1 MGVGDSPK
9 RFFKTVTVVPDG
21 DGWAVHLDGRP
32 IKTPAK
38 ASLTLPCQGLA
49 ETIAAEW
56 DAQESELDLAVMTL
70 TKLANVAIDR
80 TPGNRDPM
88 ADELAKYAETDVI
101 CYLAEGPAP
110 LRERQD
116 ESWRPW
122 RDWAGQSLGIV
133 LVPVEGIVAMPQPQA
148 SLDLVRSHALGLDDF
163 RLTALLWG
171 CSLFGSAVLA
181 LAVEQSALEAP
192 KALQLA
198 SVDEDWQIETWGTD
212 DEAVFAR
219 NIRENEA
226 RALAAWFT
234 GLNA

>member
-1 MGVGDSPK
+1 MGVGDNPK
-9 RFFKTVTVVPDG
+9 RFYKTVAVAPDG
-21 DGWAVHLDGRP
+21 DGWAVHLDGRA

-38 ASLTLPCQGLA
+38 TSLTIPCQGLA
-49 ETIAAEW
+49 EAIAAEW
-56 DAQESELDLAVMTL
+56 DAQESELDLASMTL

-80 TPGNRDPM
+80 TPGNREAM
-88 ADELAKYAETDVI
+88 ADELAKYAETDVT
-101 CYLAEGPAP
+101 CYLAEGPTP

-122 RDWAGQSLGIV
+122 RDWAGKALGIV

-148 SLDLVRSHALGLDDF
+148 SLDLVRNHALGLDNF
-163 RLTALLWG
+163 RLTALAWG

-181 LAVEQSALEAP
+181 LAVEQGALEAP
-192 KALQLA
+192 KALQIA
-198 SVDEDWQIETWGTD
+198 SVDEDWQIETWGSD
-212 DEAVFAR
+212 DEAVLAR